1 MVNPPTVNE
10 TYLTLIQTNI
20 GRLATTSFLIKG
32 WSVTLVAA
40 IFALAAKD
48 SKSAFVLIAYFPAI
62 MFWLLDGYFLGMER
76 RFVAM
81 YNAASTGSLSNFQ
94 IQPHNFTDKR
104 ASMSGACFSRTILLF
119 HGVILMT
126 ILLAMFGISRL

>member
-81 YNAASTGSLSNFQ
+81 YNAASSGSLSNFQ

-119 HGVILMT
+119 HGSILAT

>member
-1 MVNPPTVNE
+1 MANLPTINE
-10 TYLTLIQTNI
+10 THLTLIQTNI

-48 SKSAFVLIAYFPAI
+48 SNPAFVLIAYFPAI

-81 YNAASTGSLSNFQ
+81 YNAASTGNVSNYE

-119 HGVILMT
+119 HGSILAT
-126 ILLAMFGISRL
+126 ILLVMFGISRL

>member
-1 MVNPPTVNE
+1 MENHQRINE
-10 TYLTLIQTNI
+10 TYLTIIQTNI

-48 SKSAFVLIAYFPAI
+48 SNSAFVLIAYFPAI

-76 RFVAM
+76 RFVSM
-81 YNAASTGSLSNFQ
+81 YNAASSGGLNNFEV
-94 IQPHNFTDKR
+94 QPHNFTSKR
-104 ASMSGACFSRTILLF
+104 ASMIGACFSRTILLF
-119 HGVILMT
+119 HGSILST
-126 ILLAMFGISRL
+126 ILLVMFGISRL